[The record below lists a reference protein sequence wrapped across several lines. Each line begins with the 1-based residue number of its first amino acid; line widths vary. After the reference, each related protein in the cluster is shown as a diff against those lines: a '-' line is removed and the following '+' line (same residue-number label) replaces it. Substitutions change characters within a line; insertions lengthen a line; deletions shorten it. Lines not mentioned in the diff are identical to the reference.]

1 MTQEGAR
8 YLLDWSRGLLA
19 RCPRP
24 QHYSILGHRY
34 SADLREPHH
43 PGHWTTPRRVKH
55 VDVTLDQDA
64 IDGGVSS
71 GASSEDEDLGL
82 PVGFDE

>member
-1 MTQEGAR
+1 M
-8 YLLDWSRGLLA
+8 
-19 RCPRP
+19 
-24 QHYSILGHRY
+24 
-34 SADLREPHH
+34 
-43 PGHWTTPRRVKH
+43 KH